1 MNATTSNAGHAH
13 PFLEPWLF
21 GAGGTL
27 LLVGIVMVTSASMT
41 IADREFGDPFHYA
54 TRQALF
60 AVLGAAAALSALM
73 LPLRHWQRAAPLA
86 LLGGLAL
93 LVAVLI
99 PGLGREVNGSTR
111 WLALGG
117 LRAQPSEI
125 ARLCFVI
132 WLAAYVVKHG
142 AELRHG
148 FRGFA
153 KPLGVLAAAAVLL
166 LAEPDFGATVVLAV
180 TMLAMLFVG
189 GVRLRDM
196 GVVLGI
202 VALLLTAVA
211 VAAPYRVARLTAFMD
226 PWADPFDTGFQLTQ
240 SLIAI
245 GRGEWFGVGLGQS
258 VQKLFYLPEAHT
270 DFVFAVLAEELG
282 LLGVLAVIAL
292 YGVVVWRGLSLAR
305 RAAAIGHGFGA
316 QLAIGITTW
325 IGLQAFVN
333 TAVTMGMLPT
343 KGLTLPL
350 LSAGGSSLVV
360 VCFALGL
367 LGRLH
372 RELGPDGAV
381 LWARKQGAEVT
392 A

>member
-1 MNATTSNAGHAH
+1 MNATSAGRAH

-21 GAGGTL
+21 GAAGTL
-27 LLVGIVMVTSASMT
+27 LLIGIVMVASASMT
-41 IADREFGDPFHYA
+41 IADRQFGDPFHYA
-54 TRQALF
+54 SRQALF
-60 AVLGAAAALSALM
+60 AALGAAAALLALV
-73 LPLRHWQRAAPLA
+73 LPLRSWERLAPLA
-86 LLGGLAL
+86 LVGGLSL
-93 LVAVLI
+93 LVLVLL

-117 LRAQPSEI
+117 LRVQPSEI

-142 AELRHG
+142 AELRGG

-166 LAEPDFGATVVLAV
+166 LAEPDFGATVVLAA
-180 TMLAMLFVG
+180 TMFAMLFVG
-189 GVRLRDM
+189 GARLRDM
-196 GVVLGI
+196 ALVLG
-202 VALLLTAVA
+202 VATLALVA
-211 VAAPYRVARLTAFMD
+211 VALASPYRVSRLTSFMD
-226 PWADPFDTGFQLTQ
+226 PWADPFDSGFQLTQ

-282 LLGVLAVIAL
+282 LVGVLMVILLYAVL
-292 YGVVVWRGLSLAR
+292 VWRGLALAR

-316 QLAIGITTW
+316 QLALGITTW

-333 TAVTMGMLPT
+333 AAVTMGMLPT

-381 LWARKQGAEVT
+381 LWARKQGAEVP

>member
-1 MNATTSNAGHAH
+1 MSATDAGRAH
-13 PFLEPWLF
+13 PFLDPWLF
-21 GAGGTL
+21 GAAGAL
-27 LLVGIVMVTSASMT
+27 LLVGFVMVTSASMT
-41 IADREFGDPFHYA
+41 IADRQFGDPFHYA

-60 AVLGAAAALSALM
+60 AMIGGLAALVALVT
-73 LPLRHWQRAAPLA
+73 PLRTWERLAPLA
-86 LLGGLAL
+86 LLGGLTL
-93 LVAVLI
+93 LVAVLV
-99 PGLGREVNGSTR
+99 PGIGREVNGSTR
-111 WLALGG
+111 WIAFGG
-117 LRAQPSEI
+117 LRVQPSEV
-125 ARLCFVI
+125 ARLCFVL

-142 AELRHG
+142 TELRAG

-166 LAEPDFGATVVLAV
+166 LAEPDFGATVVLAA
-180 TMLAMLFVG
+180 TMFAMLFVG

-196 GVVLGI
+196 SLVLGLA
-202 VALLLTAVA
+202 VLVLAAVA
-211 VAAPYRVARLTAFMD
+211 VASPYRVARLTAFMD

-282 LLGVLAVIAL
+282 LVGVLCVIVLYAVL
-292 YGVVVWRGLSLAR
+292 VGRGLMLAR
-305 RAAAIGHGFGA
+305 RAAATGHAFGA
-316 QLAIGITTW
+316 QLALGITTW

-333 TAVTMGMLPT
+333 AAVTMGMLPT
-343 KGLTLPL
+343 KGLTAPL

-381 LWARKQGAEVT
+381 LWARKQGAEVP